1 MDLEVDSNEV
11 SSIIIGRIIDDI
23 IEDIIPCDIDIAQ
36 EDQGKLNLRD
46 QLISQLIHLVLGSQD
61 ITESLASALESLTE
75 ESAREILEEDKFDK
89 MSKNTSQIIEQFS
102 QGNTMEKGDYDL
114 KLSGITIIH
123 NARKEHVNDVHFRN
137 HKIFRYR
144 R

>member
-1 MDLEVDSNEV
+1 MLICQIFALE
-11 SSIIIGRIIDDI
+11 
-23 IEDIIPCDIDIAQ
+23 
-36 EDQGKLNLRD
+36 
-46 QLISQLIHLVLGSQD
+46 SQN